1 MLWENLREEE
11 FLPMLEETNRVCAI
25 TIGCVEKHGQHLP
38 LGTDTL
44 EGGKI
49 LELAAQREPVCVF
62 PHIYFGDL
70 QSARRFK
77 EGEGPYG
84 FIAFSAELLLQM
96 LREICD
102 EIGRN
107 GFKRILLFSS
117 HGGNSAFLNN
127 FLRAIRAEKKDY
139 EVFYHFIDVIQPG
152 DILAEVAK
160 HGREHFPTLTDED
173 IAVMEAYVAEGKYDG
188 HGGFC
193 ESALLLGTHP
203 ELARLDRCEAESG
216 LTTHI
221 ADPLAKVG
229 LGWGSAWTANYPNS
243 YCGHA
248 PVGLTQQIADIAV
261 EMSVQRLADALRVLK
276 DDSIIDPIVA
286 AGNRERA

>member
-1 MLWENLREEE
+1 
-11 FLPMLEETNRVCAI
+11 MLEQTNRVCAI
-25 TIGCVEKHGQHLP
+25 NIGCVEKHGQHLP

-44 EGGKI
+44 EGSKI
-49 LELAAQREPVCVF
+49 LELAAEREPVCVF
-62 PHIYFGDL
+62 PHLYFGDL
-70 QSARRFK
+70 QGAQRFK
-77 EGEGPYG
+77 ENEQHYG
-84 FIAFSAELLLQM
+84 YIAFSAELLLKM

-117 HGGNSAFLNN
+117 HGGNGPFLNN

-139 EVFYHFIDVIQPG
+139 EVFYRFLDLIQPKH
-152 DILAEVAK
+152 ILAEIEK
-160 HGREHFPTLTDED
+160 HGRDHFPTLTDED

-203 ELARLDRCEAESG
+203 ELARLDRCEVESG
-216 LTTHI
+216 LSKHVT
-221 ADPLAKVG
+221 DPMAKVG
-229 LGWGSAWTANYPNS
+229 LSWGSGWSADYPNS

-248 PVGLTQQIADIAV
+248 PVGLTQQIADLCV
-261 EMSVQRLADALRVLK
+261 EMSVQSLVETLKVLK
-276 DDSIIDPIVA
+276 DDSIMNPIIA
-286 AGNRERA
+286 AGNRE